1 MICLEILLALFNI
14 TRITGHLR
22 SVKLISCF
30 TLTPF
35 LFILLTVG
43 HTFLMMLFWEFR
55 VKSSYI
61 SPLTFFLGLIS
72 HLLYPL
78 HLYISIHILHTVLY
92 TFPKVPTKRIYVTI
106 RTFFCWWS
114 FPLFLWPVCLIQSWF
129 KEKLD
134 TSHSK
139 GLKNQSEVSTS
150 LLLGSPWGGRE
161 FELAWVGWGI
171 WTGSIRPFQHDTH
184 DVIGEFTGEE
194 SAFVREWL
202 RKTIFTS

>member
-1 MICLEILLALFNI
+1 MMWQLLRMICLEILLVLFNI

-43 HTFLMMLFWEFR
+43 HTFLMMLFWEFS

-61 SPLTFFLGLIS
+61 SPLTFFLVSLAICFTLYTFTSVCKFSILFSIHFLRQLDIFLGLIS

-78 HLYISIHILHTVLY
+78 HLYISMQILHTVLY

-139 GLKNQSEVSTS
+139 GLKNQSQVSTS
-150 LLLGSPWGGRE
+150 LLLGSPWGG
-161 FELAWVGWGI
+161 G
-171 WTGSIRPFQHDTH
+171 
-184 DVIGEFTGEE
+184 
-194 SAFVREWL
+194 
-202 RKTIFTS
+202 

>member
-1 MICLEILLALFNI
+1 MICLEILLVLFNI

-35 LFILLTVG
+35 LVILLTVG

-55 VKSSYI
+55 VKSSHI
-61 SPLTFFLGLIS
+61 SPLTFFLVSLAICFT
-72 HLLYPL
+72 LYTL
-78 HLYISIHILHTVLY
+78 TSVYTFSILFSIHFLRCWKENLCNNQDLL
-92 TFPKVPTKRIYVTI
+92 
-106 RTFFCWWS
+106 CWWS
-114 FPLFLWPVCLIQSWF
+114 FPLFLWPVCVIQSWF

-161 FELAWVGWGI
+161 FELAWVGCGI

-184 DVIGEFTGEE
+184 DVIEESTGEE

-202 RKTIFTS
+202 RKRIFTS